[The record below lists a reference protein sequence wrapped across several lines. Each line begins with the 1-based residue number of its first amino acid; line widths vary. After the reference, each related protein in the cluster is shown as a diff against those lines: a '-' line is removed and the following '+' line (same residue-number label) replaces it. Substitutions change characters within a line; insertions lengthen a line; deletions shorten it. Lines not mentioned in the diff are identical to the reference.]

1 MTYDRELTKDSGV
14 GTIVGV
20 VLSVIVVLAIV
31 WFFFLGG
38 MKTGRHIP
46 AVPNNPITV
55 NQPAN
60 PQLDRGLVQN

>member
-1 MTYDRELTKDSGV
+1 MTYDRELREDAGV

-38 MKTGRHIP
+38 MKTGRYIP

-55 NQPAN
+55 NQPAEH
-60 PQLDRGLVQN
+60 QLDGGLVQN

>member
-1 MTYDRELTKDSGV
+1 MTYDRELRQDLGI

-55 NQPAN
+55 NQPAD
-60 PQLDRGLVQN
+60 PRFDGGLVQN